1 MAIEKFNR
9 KEQKYFIDNETYN
22 KLIKEINDKIVPDK
36 YFKEKIC
43 NLYFDTEN
51 NDLIIN
57 SLKKPK
63 YKEKVRLRSYDVP
76 NDEDIVFL
84 EIKKKYNSVVN
95 KRRVCIPYKDAIN
108 YIEKGIIP
116 NTNKQIMKEI
126 DYCFNKYKLMPK
138 VSISYDRLAYN
149 SKEDKGLRITF
160 DNNIR
165 SSYDVVKLDSLKDGD
180 LLFDDGYIMEIK
192 SLNGLPFWLL
202 KVLNELNIYSK
213 GFSKYGN
220 IYKKMKECGVNV

>member
-9 KEQKYFIDNETYN
+9 KEQKYFIDGITYQ
-22 KLIKEINDKIVPDK
+22 KLLNRINDKIIPDK

-63 YKEKVRLRSYDVP
+63 YKEKVRLRSYNVP
-76 NDEDIVFL
+76 DDDDIVFL
-84 EIKKKYNSVVN
+84 EIKKKYNKIVN

-108 YIEKGIIP
+108 YIENGIIP
-116 NTNKQIMKEI
+116 DTNKQIMKEI
-126 DYCFNKYKLMPK
+126 DYCFNRYNLIPKLG
-138 VSISYDRLAYN
+138 ISYDRCAYN
-149 SKEDKGLRITF
+149 SKDDNGLRITF

-165 SSYDVVKLDSLKDGD
+165 SRKNIVRLDSLEDGD
-180 LLFDDGYIMEIK
+180 LLFEDGYVMEIK

-202 KVLNELNIYSK
+202 EVLDELGIYSR

-220 IYKKMKECGVNV
+220 IYKKMKECEVNV